1 MRHPAGTALH
11 RYRFLGHQASG
22 RMTMSDSNNAARRG
36 DAGLAFIF
44 GGIVVGLAIIAFVVF
59 SNGGIGTPDGP
70 EVSVDIDL
78 PMPHD
83 KVDVGLIAPAVWS
96 KAAE

>member
-1 MRHPAGTALH
+1 
-11 RYRFLGHQASG
+11 
-22 RMTMSDSNNAARRG
+22 MTMSDSNNAARRG
-36 DAGLAFIF
+36 DAGLALIF

-78 PMPHD
+78 PRMELPGPPKMPTQPQ
-83 KVDVGLIAPAVWS
+83 VVPLEARLPEPAPAVTGVTRS
-96 KAAE
+96 HPVR